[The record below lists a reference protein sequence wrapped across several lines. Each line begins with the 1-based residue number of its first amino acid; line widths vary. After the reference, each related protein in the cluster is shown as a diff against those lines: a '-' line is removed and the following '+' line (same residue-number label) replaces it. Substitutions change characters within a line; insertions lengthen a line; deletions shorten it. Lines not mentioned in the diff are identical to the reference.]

1 MNQQKSKQKRATGAK
16 RGKTHAS
23 LVSFNSD
30 WLKIPFKFD
39 CEEKPTLLWLAEKQ
53 YVKT

>member
-1 MNQQKSKQKRATGAK
+1 MNQQTSKQKRANGAK
-16 RGKTHAS
+16 RGKTHAN
-23 LVSFNSD
+23 LVSFYSD

-39 CEEKPTLLWLAEKQ
+39 CEEKTTLLWLAESQ